1 MKDIRITYTYHKKN
15 FDLDE
20 EPTTG
25 TIVLPVED
33 AAAADLLSS
42 DISQPIAGRH
52 IGRSFHCVCEMLLWY
67 CSMHCWYIQGDDKIL
82 SISPVQPAPSNGGRR

>member
-33 AAAADLLSS
+33 LNTTNWPWNMVAAFPEDLPVWMPLPKKP
-42 DISQPIAGRH
+42 DGVLRLQEGKD
-52 IGRSFHCVCEMLLWY
+52 G
-67 CSMHCWYIQGDDKIL
+67 QG
-82 SISPVQPAPSNGGRR
+82 

>member
-20 EPTTG
+20 EPTMG

-42 DISQPIAGRH
+42 DLSQSLVGRH
-52 IGRSFHCVCEMLLWY
+52 IGTSFHCICEMLLWY
-67 CSMHCWYIQGDDKIL
+67 CSMHRWYIQGDDKIL
-82 SISPVQPAPSNGGRR
+82 SISPV

>member
-33 AAAADLLSS
+33 DIADELLLADL
-42 DISQPIAGRH
+42 SQSIAGRH

-67 CSMHCWYIQGDDKIL
+67 CSMHCRYIQGDDKIL
-82 SISPVQPAPSNGGRR
+82 SISPA